1 MNYQQYQKI
10 SAERINNLPMFFAF
24 SDAQFAEGM
33 AKIGP
38 AKEDT
43 KQIFSLGGGGYIKK
57 TDSHLL
63 EKALEENEIDRKSVI
78 ADDKELLNAIVY
90 ELGNHEYCITGD
102 SEPTCSALDIDLNDE
117 RIARLFKEA
126 KAEYWRQQENLS

>member
-1 MNYQQYQKI
+1 MNYQQYQKN

-33 AKIGP
+33 AKIGL

-63 EKALEENEIDRKSVI
+63 EKVLEENEIDRKSVI

-102 SEPTCSALDIDLNDE
+102 PEPTCSALDISLDDE
-117 RIARLFKEA
+117 RIARIFQEA
-126 KAEYWRQQENLS
+126 KRLYWSTQE

>member
-33 AKIGP
+33 AKIGL

-78 ADDKELLNAIVY
+78 DDDKELLNAIVY

-102 SEPTCSALDIDLNDE
+102 PEPTCSALDISLDDE
-117 RIARLFKEA
+117 RIARIFQEA
-126 KAEYWRQQENLS
+126 KKLYWSTQE

>member
-33 AKIGP
+33 AKIGL

-102 SEPTCSALDIDLNDE
+102 PEPTCSALGISLDDE
-117 RIARLFKEA
+117 RIARIFQEA
-126 KAEYWRQQENLS
+126 KKLYWSTQE

>member
-1 MNYQQYQKI
+1 MNYQQYQKV
-10 SAERINNLPMFFAF
+10 SAERINSLPMFFAF

-33 AKIGP
+33 AKIGL

-63 EKALEENEIDRKSVI
+63 EKVLEENEIDRKSVI

-102 SEPTCSALDIDLNDE
+102 PEPTCSALDISLDDE
-117 RIARLFKEA
+117 RIARIFQEA
-126 KAEYWRQQENLS
+126 KRLYWSTQE

>member
-33 AKIGP
+33 ARIGL

-43 KQIFSLGGGGYIKK
+43 KQIFSLGGGGFMKK

-63 EKALEENEIDRKSVI
+63 EAVLEANERDRKAVI
-78 ADDKELLNAIVY
+78 ADDKELLAAIVY

-102 SEPTCSALDIDLNDE
+102 PEPTCSALDIDLNDE
-117 RIARLFKEA
+117 RIAKLFKEA
-126 KAEYWRQQENLS
+126 KAEYWRQQE